1 MGLLSEGARGRAR
14 GALRSTKVGAYG
26 FQAEQALWPRG
37 RQKCRQEGEQDEGSE
52 GSKRLLK
59 RGE

>member
-1 MGLLSEGARGRAR
+1 MSEDARGRAR

-37 RQKCRQEGEQDEGSE
+37 RKKYRQECEQDEGVKGASAC
-52 GSKRLLK
+52 
-59 RGE
+59 